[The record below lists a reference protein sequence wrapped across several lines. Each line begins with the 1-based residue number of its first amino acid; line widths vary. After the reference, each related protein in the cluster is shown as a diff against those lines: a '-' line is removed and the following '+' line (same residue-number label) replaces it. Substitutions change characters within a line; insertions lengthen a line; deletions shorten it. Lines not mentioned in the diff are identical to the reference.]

1 MHSAVETFMKK
12 FISVFIVF
20 ISLSGT
26 SIASNDQTGTVD
38 SVNIP
43 KKEVT
48 IKILSGKS
56 VKMGDRLEIN
66 TPDGPITLSVKFP
79 MMTLATCSIQG
90 KGKLSSIK
98 SDMPVY
104 PYGKIPRTE
113 EPSDNGSRFSDT
125 GQGMIRDNSTG
136 IFWLQDANYTRKTM
150 SWEDAVTFVEKLDAA
165 GYTDWRL
172 PTKEEFDFFLKAAP
186 EELKKSFDNMK
197 FFYWTSTVYPLEPG
211 LIWTA
216 DIDNRNTK
224 HTFRTNDN
232 YIWPVRDGKLSV
244 RSSHTMKKEQHSDHV
259 KAAAERECGKNS
271 SRFVSYSKKLDAM
284 TVSEYEIICKKS
296 GKETKL
302 MLGYDKLFQKW
313 SD

>member
-1 MHSAVETFMKK
+1 MKK
-12 FISVFIVF
+12 TFSAFII
-20 ISLSGT
+20 IIILSET
-26 SIASNDQTGTVD
+26 SIASNDQTGTVEN
-38 SVNIP
+38 VNIS

-56 VKMGDRLEIN
+56 VKMGDRLEIS

-98 SDMPVY
+98 PEMPVY
-104 PYGKIPRTE
+104 PYGKTLLTD

-125 GQGMIRDNSTG
+125 GQGMIKDNSTG
-136 IFWLQDANYTRKTM
+136 IYWLQDANYTRKTM

-172 PTKEEFDFFLKAAP
+172 PTKEEFDYFLKTSP
-186 EELKKSFDNMK
+186 EELNKSFDNMK
-197 FFYWTSTVYPLEPG
+197 YFYWTSTVYPLEQG

-224 HTFRTNDN
+224 HTFRTNEN
-232 YIWPVRDGKLSV
+232 YIWPVRDGKARV
-244 RSSHTMKKEQHSDHV
+244 RSSYALKKDHENDPV
-259 KAAAERECGKNS
+259 KTAAERACGKNGS
-271 SRFVSYSKKLDAM
+271 KFVSYSKKLDTM
-284 TVSEYEIICKKS
+284 TILKYEIICTKGKKD
-296 GKETKL
+296 TKM
-302 MLGYDKLFQKW
+302 MLEYDKLLGNW